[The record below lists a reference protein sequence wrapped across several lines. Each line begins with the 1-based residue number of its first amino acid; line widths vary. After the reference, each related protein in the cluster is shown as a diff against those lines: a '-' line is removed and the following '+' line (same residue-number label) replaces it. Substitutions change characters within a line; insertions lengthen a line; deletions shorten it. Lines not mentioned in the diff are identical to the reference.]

1 VGRQARPTP
10 TLVGLYDRL
19 VVPAERAL
27 ERRLQPGFG
36 QSLLCVAR
44 VPAASA

>member
-19 VVPAERAL
+19 VVPAEQAL
-27 ERRLQPGFG
+27 ERRLWPGFG
-36 QSLLCVAR
+36 QSVLCVAR
-44 VPAASA
+44 VPAGG